1 MKFIES
7 IKNVWKITELK
18 DRIIL
23 TLGMLLVYRFGAQVV
38 LPGID
43 ASLLGG
49 LQDTTGDGGIL
60 SLLNA
65 FTGGAFANA
74 SVFALGIM
82 PYISAS
88 IVVQL
93 MGIAIPYLQK
103 LQKEGASGQ
112 KKITQI
118 TRWLTIAICLVQA
131 PGYLASLGALGVPA
145 EAFTLINMGQSTAF
159 YFSSIIILVTGCIF
173 AMWLGEKITDK
184 GIGNGISILIMVGI
198 IANLPVSFVQEYA
211 ARVTESNGGLI
222 MILIEL
228 VIWLV
233 IILLSVMLVMAVRR
247 IKVQYARRTASGD
260 YEKNV
265 FGSRQYIPL
274 KLNASG
280 VMPIIFAQAIM
291 FVPSLIGGSG
301 FLKDTA
307 AGQWMQTQYSDIFGL
322 WYNITFALLIIV
334 FTYFYTAITVPTNKM
349 ADDLKRSGGFI
360 PGIRPGTET
369 SEYLDKIMSQITL
382 PGSIFLAL
390 IAIFP
395 AFIVKLMNVQA
406 GWALFFGGT
415 SLLIMVGVAIDTM
428 QQVNSYLLN
437 KHYDGLMKTGK
448 NRKSIK

>member
-1 MKFIES
+1 MKFIS
-7 IKNVWKITELK
+7 TLKNIWKIEELK
-18 DRIIL
+18 NRIL
-23 TLGMLLVYRFGAQVV
+23 VTLGLLLVYRFGAQVV
-38 LPGID
+38 LPGVD
-43 ASLLGG
+43 ASQLSNLASQTDGGLLG
-49 LQDTTGDGGIL
+49 
-60 SLLNA
+60 LLNA
-65 FTGGAFANA
+65 FTGGAFSNA

-93 MGIAIPYLQK
+93 MGIAVPYLQK
-103 LQKEGASGQ
+103 LQKEGESGRR
-112 KKITQI
+112 KINQI
-118 TRWLTIAICLVQA
+118 TRWLTIAITLVQG
-131 PGYLASLGALGVPA
+131 PGYIYNLFSTLPQSAFLLGDTVTFVASSV
-145 EAFTLINMGQSTAF
+145 
-159 YFSSIIILVTGCIF
+159 IILTTGTIF

-184 GIGNGISILIMVGI
+184 GIGNGISLLIMVGI
-198 IANLPVSFVQEYA
+198 IATLPQAFIQEFA
-211 ARVTESNGGLI
+211 SRVFESNGGLI

-228 VIWLV
+228 VIWFL
-233 IILLSVMLVMAVRR
+233 IILASVMLVMAVRQ
-247 IKVQYARRTASGD
+247 IPVQYARRTASGG

-291 FVPSLIGGSG
+291 FIP
-301 FLKDTA
+301 A
-307 AGQWMQTQYSDIFGL
+307 AVAGLSEGETSQGIAAAFSDIFGF
-322 WYNITFALLIIV
+322 WYNLVFALLIIV

-360 PGIRPGTET
+360 PGIRPGSET
-369 SEYLDKIMSQITL
+369 GEFLDRIMSQITL

-390 IAIFP
+390 IAVFP
-395 AFIVKLMNVQA
+395 AVVVQLLGVQQ

-437 KHYDGLMKTGK
+437 RHYDGLMKTGK
-448 NRKSIK
+448 NRKAIA

>member
-1 MKFIES
+1 MKFINT
-7 IKNVWKITELK
+7 IKNIWKIEELK
-18 DRIIL
+18 NRIL
-23 TLGMLLVYRFGAQVV
+23 VTLGLLLVYRFGAQVV

-43 ASLLGG
+43 ASQLSNLASQTESGLLG
-49 LQDTTGDGGIL
+49 
-60 SLLNA
+60 LLNA
-65 FTGGAFANA
+65 FTGGAFSNA

-93 MGIAIPYLQK
+93 MGIAVPYLQK
-103 LQKEGASGQ
+103 LQKEGESGRRR
-112 KKITQI
+112 INQI
-118 TRWLTIAICLVQA
+118 TRWLTIAITLVQG
-131 PGYLASLGALGVPA
+131 PGYIYNLFATLPQSAFLLGNTVTFVASSV
-145 EAFTLINMGQSTAF
+145 
-159 YFSSIIILVTGCIF
+159 IILTTGTIF

-184 GIGNGISILIMVGI
+184 GIGNGISLLIMVGI
-198 IANLPVSFVQEYA
+198 IATLPQAFIQEFA
-211 ARVTESNGGLI
+211 SRVFESNGGLV

-228 VIWLV
+228 VIWFA
-233 IILLSVMLVMAVRR
+233 IIMACIMLVMGVRQ
-247 IKVQYARRTASGD
+247 IAVQYARRTASGG

-291 FVPSLIGGSG
+291 FIP
-301 FLKDTA
+301 A
-307 AGQWMQTQYSDIFGL
+307 AVAGLSDGETSQGVAAAFSDIFGF
-322 WYNITFALLIIV
+322 WYNLVFALLIIV

-360 PGIRPGTET
+360 PGIRPGGDTA
-369 SEYLDKIMSQITL
+369 EYLDRIMSQITL

-390 IAIFP
+390 IAVFP
-395 AFIVKLMNVQA
+395 AIVYQLLGVQQ

-437 KHYDGLMKTGK
+437 RHYDGLMKTGK
-448 NRKSIK
+448 NRKAVA

>member
-7 IKNVWKITELK
+7 IKNVWKIEELRN
-18 DRIIL
+18 RIIV
-23 TLGMLLVYRFGAQVV
+23 TLGLLLVYRFGTQVA

-43 ASLLGG
+43 SAQLQG
-49 LQDTTGDGGIL
+49 LADSTDQGILGIL
-60 SLLNA
+60 SA
-65 FTGGAFANA
+65 FTGGALSRA

-118 TRWLTIAICLVQA
+118 TRWLTIAICLFQSPA
-131 PGYLASLGALGVPA
+131 YLASLPSLGVPPS
-145 EAFTLINMGQSTAF
+145 AFLLGTGPLF
-159 YFSSIIILVTGCIF
+159 YFSSVSILVTGCIF

-184 GIGNGISILIMVGI
+184 GIGNGISLLIMVGI
-198 IANLPVSFVQEYA
+198 IATLPQSFVQNA
-211 ARVTESNGGLI
+211 ATRMEGNNVMLI
-222 MILIEL
+222 LFEL
-228 VIWLV
+228 VIWFV
-233 IILLSVMLVMAVRR
+233 IILASIMLVMAVRK
-247 IKVQYARRTASGD
+247 IAVQYARRTASGG
-260 YEKNV
+260 YEKAAAG
-265 FGSRQYIPL
+265 GSRQYIPL

-291 FVPSLIGGSG
+291 FVPGLIGGSG
-301 FLKDTA
+301 FMKDTT
-307 AGQWMQTQYSDIFGL
+307 AGAWLQTNFSDIFGF
-322 WYNITFALLIIV
+322 WYNLVFALLIII

-360 PGIRPGTET
+360 PGIRPGSET
-369 SEYLDKIMSQITL
+369 AEYLDKIMSQITL
-382 PGSIFLAL
+382 PGSVFLAL
-390 IAIFP
+390 IAVFP
-395 AFIVKLMNVQA
+395 AFIVKLMDVGQ

-428 QQVNSYLLN
+428 QQINAYLLN
-437 KHYDGLMKTGK
+437 RHYDGLMKTGK
-448 NRKSIK
+448 NRKAIA

>member
-7 IKNVWKITELK
+7 IKNVWKIEELRN
-18 DRIIL
+18 RIAL
-23 TLGMLLVYRFGAQVV
+23 TLGLLLVYRFGAQVV

-43 ASLLGG
+43 ASQLGG
-49 LQDTTGDGGIL
+49 LSDSTDSGLLG
-60 SLLNA
+60 LLNA

-112 KKITQI
+112 KKINQI
-118 TRWLTIAICLVQA
+118 TRWLTIGICLLQA
-131 PGYLASLGALGVPA
+131 PGYLASLPALGIPQS
-145 EAFTLINMGQSTAF
+145 AFLLGSGPLF
-159 YFSSIIILVTGCIF
+159 YFSSVTILVTGCIF

-184 GIGNGISILIMVGI
+184 GIGNGISLLIMVGI
-198 IANLPVSFVQEYA
+198 IARLPA
-211 ARVTESNGGLI
+211 AFIQNAANRLEGNNVMLI
-222 MILIEL
+222 LFEI
-228 VIWLV
+228 VIWFA
-233 IILLSVMLVMAVRR
+233 IILASILLVLAVRK
-247 IKVQYARRTASGD
+247 IAVQYARRTASGS
-260 YEKNV
+260 YEKNIMA
-265 FGSRQYIPL
+265 GSRQYIPL

-291 FVPSLIGGSG
+291 FVPSLIGGSS
-301 FLKDTA
+301 FLKDSAT
-307 AGQWMQTQYSDIFGL
+307 GVWMQTQFSDIFGF
-322 WYNITFALLIIV
+322 WYNVVFGLLIIV

-360 PGIRPGTET
+360 PGIRPGSET

-390 IAIFP
+390 IAVFP
-395 AFIVKLMNVQA
+395 AFIVKLMNVQQ

-415 SLLIMVGVAIDTM
+415 SLIIMVGVAIDTM

-437 KHYDGLMKTGK
+437 RHYDGLMKTGK
-448 NRKSIK
+448 NRKALA

>member
-1 MKFIES
+1 MKFINT
-7 IKNVWKITELK
+7 IKNIWKIEELK
-18 DRIIL
+18 NRIL
-23 TLGMLLVYRFGAQVV
+23 VTLGLLLVYRFGAQVV

-43 ASLLGG
+43 ASQLSNLASQTDGGLLG
-49 LQDTTGDGGIL
+49 
-60 SLLNA
+60 LLNA
-65 FTGGAFANA
+65 FTGGAFSNA

-103 LQKEGASGQ
+103 LQKEGESGRR
-112 KKITQI
+112 KINQI
-118 TRWLTIAICLVQA
+118 TRWLTIAITLVQG
-131 PGYLASLGALGVPA
+131 PGYIYNLFATLPQQAFLLGDTVTFVASAVV
-145 EAFTLINMGQSTAF
+145 
-159 YFSSIIILVTGCIF
+159 ILTTGTIF

-184 GIGNGISILIMVGI
+184 GIGNGISLLIMVGI
-198 IANLPVSFVQEYA
+198 IATLPQAFIQEFA
-211 ARVTESNGGLI
+211 SRVFESNGGLI

-228 VIWLV
+228 VIWFA
-233 IILLSVMLVMAVRR
+233 IILASVMLVMAVRQ
-247 IKVQYARRTASGD
+247 IPVQYARRTASGG

-291 FVPSLIGGSG
+291 FIPAAVAGLSESDAAQGV
-301 FLKDTA
+301 TA
-307 AGQWMQTQYSDIFGL
+307 AFSDIFGF
-322 WYNITFALLIIV
+322 WYNVVFALLIIV

-369 SEYLDKIMSQITL
+369 AEFLDRIMSQITL

-390 IAIFP
+390 IAVFP
-395 AFIVKLMNVQA
+395 AIVVQLLGVQQ

-437 KHYDGLMKTGK
+437 RHYDGLMKTGK
-448 NRKSIK
+448 NRKALA

>member
-7 IKNVWKITELK
+7 IKNVWKIEELRN
-18 DRIIL
+18 RIIL
-23 TLGMLLVYRFGAQVV
+23 TLGMLLVYRFGAHVTI
-38 LPGID
+38 PGID
-43 ASLLGG
+43 AAQLEG
-49 LQDTTGDGGIL
+49 LNSSTSTGIL
-60 SLLNA
+60 GLLSA
-65 FTGGAFANA
+65 FTGGALSRA

-112 KKITQI
+112 KKINQI
-118 TRWLTIAICLVQA
+118 TRWLTIAICLLQA
-131 PGYLASLGALGVPA
+131 PGYLASLPALGVPQS
-145 EAFTLINMGQSTAF
+145 AFLLGTGFTF
-159 YFSSIIILVTGCIF
+159 YFSSVAILVTGCIF

-184 GIGNGISILIMVGI
+184 GIGNGISLLIMVGI
-198 IANLPVSFVQEYA
+198 IARMPA
-211 ARVTESNGGLI
+211 AFIQNAANRLEGNNVMLI
-222 MILIEL
+222 LFEL
-228 VIWLV
+228 VIWFV
-233 IILLSVMLVMAVRR
+233 IILAAILLVMAVRK
-247 IKVQYARRTASGD
+247 IAVQYARRTASGS

-265 FGSRQYIPL
+265 MAGSRQYIPL
-274 KLNASG
+274 KLNAAG

-291 FVPSLIGGSG
+291 FVPGLIGRSS
-301 FLKDTA
+301 FLKETA
-307 AGQWMQTQYSDIFGL
+307 TGAWLQTNYADIFGL
-322 WYNITFALLIIV
+322 VYNITFALLIIV

-360 PGIRPGTET
+360 PGIRPGSET

-390 IAIFP
+390 IAVFP
-395 AFIVKLMNVQA
+395 ALIVKIMGVQQ

-415 SLLIMVGVAIDTM
+415 SLIILVGVAIDTM

-437 KHYDGLMKTGK
+437 RHYDGLMKTGK
-448 NRKSIK
+448 NRKAIA

>member
-1 MKFIES
+1 MKFINTL
-7 IKNVWKITELK
+7 KNIWKIEELK
-18 DRIIL
+18 NRIL
-23 TLGMLLVYRFGAQVV
+23 VTLGLLLVYRFGAQVV
-38 LPGID
+38 LPGVD
-43 ASLLGG
+43 ASQLANLANQTDGGLLG
-49 LQDTTGDGGIL
+49 
-60 SLLNA
+60 LLNA
-65 FTGGAFANA
+65 FTGGAFSNA

-93 MGIAIPYLQK
+93 MGIAVPYLQK
-103 LQKEGASGQ
+103 LQKEGESGRR
-112 KKITQI
+112 KINQI
-118 TRWLTIAICLVQA
+118 TRWLTIAITLVQG
-131 PGYLASLGALGVPA
+131 PGYIYNLFATLPSSAFMLGDTVTFVASSV
-145 EAFTLINMGQSTAF
+145 
-159 YFSSIIILVTGCIF
+159 IILTTGTIF

-184 GIGNGISILIMVGI
+184 GIGNGISLLIMVGI
-198 IANLPVSFVQEYA
+198 IATLPQAFIQEFA
-211 ARVTESNGGLI
+211 SRVFESNGGLI

-228 VIWLV
+228 VIWFV
-233 IILLSVMLVMAVRR
+233 IILASVMLVMAVRQ
-247 IKVQYARRTASGD
+247 IPVQYARRTATGG

-291 FVPSLIGGSG
+291 FIP
-301 FLKDTA
+301 A
-307 AGQWMQTQYSDIFGL
+307 AVAGLSEGETSQGIAAAFSDIFGF
-322 WYNITFALLIIV
+322 WYNLVFALLIIV

-360 PGIRPGTET
+360 PGIRPGSET
-369 SEYLDKIMSQITL
+369 SEFLDRIMSQITL

-390 IAIFP
+390 IAVFP
-395 AFIVKLMNVQA
+395 AVVVQLLGVQA

-437 KHYDGLMKTGK
+437 RHYDGLMKTGK
-448 NRKSIK
+448 NRKAVA

>member
-7 IKNVWKITELK
+7 LKNVWKIEELRN
-18 DRIIL
+18 RIIV
-23 TLGMLLVYRFGAQVV
+23 TLGLLLVYRFGAQVV

-43 ASLLGG
+43 TSKLGA
-49 LQDTTGDGGIL
+49 LGDAAGTGIL
-60 SLLNA
+60 GLLNA

-118 TRWLTIAICLVQA
+118 TRWLTIAICLLQA
-131 PGYLASLGALGVPA
+131 PGYLASLPSLTGLGSTSAL
-145 EAFTLINMGQSTAF
+145 LISGFSPTTFMI
-159 YFSSIIILVTGCIF
+159 SSIVILVTGCIF

-184 GIGNGISILIMVGI
+184 GIGNGISLLIMVGI
-198 IANLPVSFVQEYA
+198 IATLPKAFLQNA
-211 ARVTESNGGLI
+211 ATRLEGNNVMLI
-222 MILIEL
+222 LFEL
-228 VIWLV
+228 VIWFV
-233 IILLSVMLVMAVRR
+233 IILASIMLVMGVRK
-247 IKVQYARRTASGD
+247 IAVQYARRTATGG
-260 YEKNV
+260 YEKSAMA
-265 FGSRQYIPL
+265 GSRQYIPL

-291 FVPSLIGGSG
+291 FVPSLIGGSS
-301 FLKDTA
+301 FLKETA
-307 AGQWMQTQYSDIFGL
+307 AGVWMQTNFSDMFGF
-322 WYNITFALLIIV
+322 WYNVTFALLIIV

-360 PGIRPGTET
+360 PGIRPGSET

-390 IAIFP
+390 IAVFP
-395 AFIVKLMNVQA
+395 AFIVKLMGVQA

-428 QQVNSYLLN
+428 QQINSYLLN
-437 KHYDGLMKTGK
+437 RHYDGLMKTGK
-448 NRKSIK
+448 NRKAVA

>member
-1 MKFIES
+1 MKFIETL
-7 IKNVWKITELK
+7 KNVWKIEELRN
-18 DRIIL
+18 RILL
-23 TLGMLLVYRFGAQVV
+23 TLSMLLVYRFGAQVV

-43 ASLLGG
+43 AEQLGG
-49 LQDTTGDGGIL
+49 LADSTDSGIL
-60 SLLNA
+60 GLLNA

-112 KKITQI
+112 KKINQI

-131 PGYLASLGALGVPA
+131 PGYLASLPALGIPQS
-145 EAFTLINMGQSTAF
+145 AFLLGHGGLF
-159 YFSSIIILVTGCIF
+159 YFSSVIILVTGCIF

-184 GIGNGISILIMVGI
+184 GIGNGISLLIMVGI
-198 IANLPVSFVQEYA
+198 IATMPQAFLQNA
-211 ARVTESNGGLI
+211 ASRLEGNNVMLI
-222 MILIEL
+222 LFEI
-228 VIWLV
+228 VIWFV
-233 IILLSVMLVMAVRR
+233 IILASVMLVMAVRK
-247 IKVQYARRTASGD
+247 IAVQYARRTASGG

-291 FVPSLIGGSG
+291 FVPSLIGKS
-301 FLKDTA
+301 LSSSD
-307 AGQWMQTQYSDIFGL
+307 AGQWMQTQFSDIFGF
-322 WYNITFALLIIV
+322 WYNLVFALLIIV
-334 FTYFYTAITVPTNKM
+334 FTYFYTAITVLTNKM

-360 PGIRPGTET
+360 PGIRPGSET

-390 IAIFP
+390 VAVFP
-395 AFIVKLMNVQA
+395 AVIVKLMDVQS

-428 QQVNSYLLN
+428 QQINSYLLN
-437 KHYDGLMKTGK
+437 RHYDGLMKTGK
-448 NRKSIK
+448 NRKASA